1 MAHSSAHSHENSR
14 VTDWT
19 GYPTTPI
26 RGKSPAVT
34 AILRICMRLFPLSG
48 LLASA
53 LSSACLAGPVI
64 SEFLASNDSGEQ
76 DEDGDHSDW
85 IEIHN
90 PELAPIELDGWALTP
105 NTSSSG

>member
-1 MAHSSAHSHENSR
+1 
-14 VTDWT
+14 
-19 GYPTTPI
+19 
-26 RGKSPAVT
+26 
-34 AILRICMRLFPLSG
+34 MRLFPLSG

-90 PELAPIELDGWALTP
+90 PELAPIELDGWALTEYQLIGVASRLSDKLL
-105 NTSSSG
+105 NDEGVNRD